1 VAYPKVAKSLHVSR
15 NRRGNQSFL
24 HKVDIGGSLEHD
36 VVVWSFAEALSC
48 VMSLVNPLNPS
59 AGGVPFPDDQRET
72 KAALRAGV
80 ISYRLF
86 PYLAW
91 RYGQRG
97 SKFTRSDSAWLAWL
111 TRHSQ
116 ARVDEQIAW
125 LRNVLSN
132 RGMPSWILEVHLR
145 VLYRQ
150 LIRTIPANAQKYVTL
165 IRSAERLR
173 GISEDSISAPCA
185 QQLVADFATA
195 VGPSSNSLLTSA
207 AQLLVSAVSDEKSGV
222 KNAVSSLE
230 TWLVD
235 VPKLREI
242 AAIRARLSPADRRLF
257 DSDAF
262 TRRWQKAI
270 ESTIAQARRN

>member
-1 VAYPKVAKSLHVSR
+1 
-15 NRRGNQSFL
+15 
-24 HKVDIGGSLEHD
+24 
-36 VVVWSFAEALSC
+36 
-48 VMSLVNPLNPS
+48 
-59 AGGVPFPDDQRET
+59 
-72 KAALRAGV
+72 
-80 ISYRLF
+80 
-86 PYLAW
+86 
-91 RYGQRG
+91 
-97 SKFTRSDSAWLAWL
+97 
-111 TRHSQ
+111 
-116 ARVDEQIAW
+116 
-125 LRNVLSN
+125 LSN

-173 GISEDSISAPCA
+173 GISEDRISAPCA
-185 QQLVADFATA
+185 QQLVADFATV

-242 AAIRARLSPADRRLF
+242 AAMRARLSPADCRLF

-262 TRRWQKAI
+262 TRRWQKAV